1 MKTHDFDPP
10 QCFHG
15 LETRIFTIKGTG
27 HFAGLTVAKCDQLKA
42 ESCHYWGAVFFQSS
56 QEYFGR

>member
-42 ESCHYWGAVFFQSS
+42 ESCHYWGAVFFQ
-56 QEYFGR
+56 